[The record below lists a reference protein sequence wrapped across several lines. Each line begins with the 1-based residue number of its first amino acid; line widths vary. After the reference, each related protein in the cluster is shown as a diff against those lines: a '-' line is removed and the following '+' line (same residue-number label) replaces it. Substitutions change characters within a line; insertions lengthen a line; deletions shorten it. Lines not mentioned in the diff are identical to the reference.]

1 MLVRNAELEIANG
14 RLIELPFAVDLT
26 RAGVGHLCRRLPFQ
40 SLSQQVPSFNDLRQS
55 VAENVG
61 RLALLRYLSEQGV
74 PYSIEEVFSP
84 SAGSAHLL
92 IGGRRCSISTELIA
106 QKQEIRTLAKR
117 PERWF
122 SRPIAEG
129 KGPANQNHAE
139 PDIRVF
145 AALTA
150 LVTKGR
156 TDLATAIAAGQP
168 YHLVYPL
175 PPKWSQSKPWKP
187 LGALSFNV
195 EKDDD
200 IQLELGGLDGRRRF
214 LQTTLYLKSGR
225 QVVELPEFHSIA
237 YLHSVVPPIGQMS
250 VYNPATSQT
259 LVVQPKDWGNL
270 WLYGLQILVLG
281 YVPGTNTPSTYGELR
296 PLGNLVQR
304 ARAWG
309 LKQDSIGY

>member
-1 MLVRNAELEIANG
+1 MGRATAGLSFNAM
-14 RLIELPFAVDLT
+14 R
-26 RAGVGHLCRRLPFQ
+26 
-40 SLSQQVPSFNDLRQS
+40 QQVADGI
-55 VAENVG
+55 V
-61 RLALLRYLSEQGV
+61 RLALLRYFSEQGV

-84 SAGSAHLL
+84 SEGRAHLL

-106 QKQEIRTLAKR
+106 QKKEIRTLAKR
-117 PERWF
+117 PERWLYRHIADR
-122 SRPIAEG
+122 SGRVEPIY
-129 KGPANQNHAE
+129 AE
-139 PDIRVF
+139 PDIRIF

-175 PPKWSQSKPWKP
+175 PPKWSQSEPWKP

-214 LQTTLYLKSGR
+214 LQTTLHLKPGR

-237 YLHSVVPPIGQMS
+237 YLHSVVPPIGRLRAH
-250 VYNPATSQT
+250 NPATKQT